1 VSCFSRSNIQSK
13 LEPTLRNITMA
24 EFASAIIGLIQ
35 VTENVALQVYRYV
48 KRVKKADQEVR
59 QLSAIVTSL
68 LGIVHGIELAVRELD
83 SHSKDHVLQSE
94 DLLACKNTI
103 SQLNLKLSAFVD
115 PIQPG
120 ESSLKIHKKW
130 KWPFSVSETKE
141 LNLKL
146 EAHKSALS
154 LSLAT
159 DNLCAILRLSEAQE
173 VVRSDLQVIQTRLE
187 AQTRIALTK
196 KRESALQRLC
206 ALTPLHHHKTNRK
219 LRQPG
224 TGDWFIES
232 SEFQTWLATRNAKLW
247 VYGIPG
253 AGKSILMAYAI
264 EKILSLEDAQ
274 STDSAVAYFYCDYKD
289 SRTQT
294 PQAILSSLA
303 QQIARQDERSFAKLE
318 TFVKTHSSDKQ
329 SATLSYEN
337 EELCELIVDMATNF
351 EKVALVVDGLD
362 ECEGFVASV
371 TSYLADLARRSQ
383 QIKMLLSSRSLIE
396 ISEQVEDYQRI
407 SIAARNSDLVLFVG
421 EQIGERMKPK
431 SLHPLRIKD
440 PTLKGEILDTMV
452 RKADGMFRW
461 VALQL
466 DYICGLPTDKS
477 IRDALKSLPP
487 DLFSSYERL
496 IVQLGKKPQSVR
508 DLVQRALRWVL
519 SADLYDSAKAICEAV
534 SIEPDMHRYDATAVP
549 DKLEILRHC
558 GSFIRESFDGHH
570 LESAHFTVKEFFSA
584 IDIAKKPELTPYRL
598 DDRDA
603 RRYFAETTLTYL
615 CLDDFEDNH
624 SCTTLQR
631 VREDGMSFRQIAVE
645 KWFFWS
651 RDFLG
656 DRAIMRLVKKLF
668 SQTDRRNLRMWGV
681 NFFTYWRSLALQPE
695 PLMNLVAQ
703 TVDCLSPL
711 HYAAMLDMPEL
722 CQWLIEQ
729 GCSTTSLSP
738 IGSPL
743 HCAILGPMSTVFWT
757 QETECSS
764 LNAEAFREI
773 LSRFYGEVKESF
785 LYRNLHNLK
794 QSLQILVSSG
804 ANVNEGRAFAG
815 QTDTPP
821 NLLDLAAYTADLIC
835 HGDHS
840 EEWLDVTAS
849 LVDAGAT
856 FKETDSLGVLLSV
869 LDRGL
874 KDGRK
879 YPSIGDLLRKL
890 TKHNLKNHECESL
903 ETFLRRWRE
912 REPHAYFADQ
922 STQPVG
928 ITLTGTDDSSILW
941 FEAAKYDYVDVVA
954 RFLSSE
960 AQDVNILNEDGFSA
974 LHLAA
979 MRSSIEVVRR
989 LVEHGADINK
999 ASNTGSTPLLEALAT
1014 ADKNL
1019 IGYLLANSAD
1029 YTSKDY
1035 EDRNIWH
1042 FASENE
1048 SIDAL
1053 LELSSLP
1060 QSVRGLVDL
1069 KDSSG
1074 QTPLSNAARTGHP
1087 EAFFLLLDFQVD
1099 EWVTDNRGRT
1109 LLHFAAMGGSIKLIE
1124 FLINRGHSV
1133 LDQDEDGYN
1142 ALLHAASGTDQDLSR
1157 MQCLRA
1163 LYEAN
1168 STCALAKTND
1178 GFSVEDLILDN
1189 VIFSLEDENAL
1200 DNWNEVQAIFMRES
1214 RPSIE
1219 KLVLRIQEMH
1229 EASASKEE
1237 LGKPWS
1243 NLTRIF
1249 KPLLQDYFDDISAL
1263 LGSVL
1268 TTLLTIYVRTYEVFV
1283 DVESL
1288 VDLLCSIIDAMTS
1301 TQLETLRVNKR
1312 RVLNLVLSSGEP
1324 RLISCLVGKNLN
1336 VDARDEDVLSQ
1347 NAIQLACLHR
1357 CDLTSFESILGS
1369 SKNLAI
1375 KTMDGNGL
1383 LHLASTTSTVAK
1395 VDRLIKAGLE
1405 VNALST
1411 SGETPLHYATISNQ
1425 PSVVRFLLSHGGD
1438 PSRKN
1443 NRGWVPV
1450 QYAAMYGHFEILQQL
1465 SAQKVGLNQTCEIE
1479 FEMPFV
1485 KQVFT
1490 ARGVSVVHLAAA
1502 YGHLECLRHLLD
1514 IPETFSIDGTADQ
1527 SFSPLLCAVWC
1538 GQHHVVQYLLALGAC
1553 TTTSLP
1559 GLSPLHLAALNGH
1572 VDTVSVLLSCGSDI
1586 EATDG
1591 QGLTAFAYAM
1601 MAGHMAVVATIRGH
1615 NEKRQ
1620 LARTAR
1626 LNDALGFAIDRHDLE
1641 QCKQLIMDGASLF
1654 EQCSR
1659 ETQLTPFLHALYKE
1673 DLPIA
1678 SYFLEKGSSCNGI
1691 TPDHLPTHS
1700 YTALHYCTVLGDKN
1714 LLNAILDSCPALIFV
1729 ATDIHPVHLAIIL
1742 RRNEILR
1749 IMLDRSLDCWQKASS
1764 SGMLSLCA
1772 NGDADVGRQP
1782 VESRHLP
1789 TKTRKM
1795 GILENP
1801 SLTEVRVQLRSTT
1814 WLASGSD
1821 GNLQRYQGFS
1831 PMLCAVKASN
1841 IEALRLLSS
1850 YGALVDSLSS
1860 ELKTTPLGEAVY
1872 ICHDEI
1878 VSYLLDDGASVRGYN
1893 EGCTSIVEE
1902 IAIRAENALFERVS
1916 PSISHAWHMDI
1927 TDRNMVSRF
1936 ATATYPDALIRLGA
1950 DAESLTT
1957 PDMYGQSALIHCF
1970 KYGSA
1975 SVFSYILNSGLDLS
1989 GSTPTF
1995 GSAVNHSWR
2004 DVGRYVL
2011 QRLLRRLGRQT
2022 STALLNKKP
2031 QYRHTP
2037 LYDAAARDQCRILE
2051 LLLAYEVDLDM
2062 VGGPLGS
2069 ALMAAATYGRL
2080 EAVEVLVDAGA
2091 AISYFSVEDA
2101 TTKSA
2106 FVQAMHFPRIQRW
2119 LLVNRFL
2126 RKKWL
2131 AWQ

>member
-1 VSCFSRSNIQSK
+1 
-13 LEPTLRNITMA
+13 MA
-24 EFASAIIGLIQ
+24 EFASAIVGLIQ
-35 VTENVALQVYRYV
+35 VTENVALQIYRYV
-48 KRVKKADQEVR
+48 KCVKKADREVR
-59 QLSAIVTSL
+59 ELSAIVTSL

-83 SHSKDHVLQSE
+83 SQSKDHVLQSE
-94 DLLACKNTI
+94 DLVACKTTI
-103 SQLNLKLSAFVD
+103 SQLNLKLSVFMD
-115 PIQPG
+115 PTQSGKSSPKIQ
-120 ESSLKIHKKW
+120 KKW
-130 KWPFSVSETKE
+130 KWPFSISETKE

-159 DNLCAILRLSEAQE
+159 DNLCAILRLSETQE
-173 VVRSDLQVIQTRLE
+173 VVRNDLRVIQTRLE

-196 KRESALQRLC
+196 KTESALQRLYP
-206 ALTPLHHHKTNRK
+206 LTPLHHHKTNRK

-294 PQAILSSLA
+294 PQAILGSLA

-318 TFVKTHSSDKQ
+318 TFVKTHSADKQ

-337 EELCELIVDMATNF
+337 EELCELIVHMATNF
-351 EKVALVVDGLD
+351 ERVTLVVDGLD

-371 TSYLADLARRSQ
+371 TSCVADLARRSQ
-383 QIKMLLSSRSLIE
+383 QIKTLLSSRSLIE
-396 ISEQVEDYQRI
+396 ISEQVEDYQHI
-407 SIAARNSDLVLFVG
+407 SIAARNCDLVMFVG

-431 SLHPLRIKD
+431 SLRPLRIKD
-440 PTLKGEILDTMV
+440 PALKSEILDTMV

-466 DYICGLPTDKS
+466 DYICDLPTDKS
-477 IRDALKSLPP
+477 IRDALSSLPP

-519 SADLYDSAKAICEAV
+519 SADLHDSAMAICEAV
-534 SIEPDMHRYDATAVP
+534 SIEPDMHRFDATAVP

-558 GSFIRESFDGHH
+558 GSFIRESFNGRN

-584 IDIAKKPELTPYRL
+584 IDTAKKPELAPYRL

-615 CLDDFEDNH
+615 CLDDFGDNH
-624 SCTTLQR
+624 SNTTLQYW
-631 VREDGMSFRQIAVE
+631 VEDDMSFRRIAVE
-645 KWFFWS
+645 QWSEWS

-656 DRAIMRLVKKLF
+656 DPTIMRLVKKLF
-668 SQTDRRNLRMWGV
+668 SQNDRRNLRMWGV
-681 NFFTYWRSLALQPE
+681 DFFNYWRSRDLEAE
-695 PLMNLVAQ
+695 YWMDSVAQ

-722 CQWLIEQ
+722 CQWLVEQ

-743 HCAILGPMSTVFWT
+743 HCAILGPMSTTIWSKAIEF
-757 QETECSS
+757 SS
-764 LNAEAFREI
+764 LNAEAIEGI
-773 LSRFYGEVKESF
+773 LSMHEGEVYNSF
-785 LYRNLHNLK
+785 RKRNFHKLK
-794 QSLQILVSSG
+794 QSLQILISSG
-804 ANVNEGRAFAG
+804 ANVNEGRKFIG

-821 NLLDLAAYTADLIC
+821 NMLDLAAYL
-835 HGDHS
+835 GLELS
-840 EEWLDVTAS
+840 ERREEWLVVIAS

-856 FKETDSLGVLLSV
+856 FRETDSLRQLLRL
-869 LDRGL
+869 LDREL
-874 KDGRK
+874 KNGSK
-879 YPSIGDLLRKL
+879 NPSIGDLLRKL
-890 TKHNLKNHECESL
+890 TKHNLKNHERESL
-903 ETFLRRWRE
+903 EILMRRWGE
-912 REPHAYFADQ
+912 REPHAYFRDQ
-922 STQPVG
+922 SMQSVIT
-928 ITLTGTDDSSILW
+928 TLTGTEDSSVLW

-954 RFLSSE
+954 RLLSSE
-960 AQDVNILNEDGFSA
+960 AQDVNILNSDGFSA

-979 MRSSIEVVRR
+979 MRSSMEVVRR

-999 ASNTGSTPLLEALAT
+999 ASNTGSTPLLEALAI

-1019 IGYLLANSAD
+1019 ISCLLANGAD
-1029 YTSKDY
+1029 YTKKDC
-1035 EDRNIWH
+1035 ENRNIWH
-1042 FASENE
+1042 FASENQ

-1069 KDSSG
+1069 KDSSER
-1074 QTPLSNAARTGHP
+1074 TPLSIAAEIGHP
-1087 EAFFLLLDFQVD
+1087 EAFFLLLDLQGD

-1133 LDQDEDGYN
+1133 LDQDEDEYN
-1142 ALLHAASGTDQDLSR
+1142 ALLHAASEKDQDLSR

-1189 VIFSLEDENAL
+1189 VIFDLEDENKL
-1200 DNWNEVQAIFMRES
+1200 DNWNEVQAIFMRDPRFS
-1214 RPSIE
+1214 ME

-1229 EASASKEE
+1229 QVE
-1237 LGKPWS
+1237 LGKLWS
-1243 NLTRIF
+1243 NLSKIF
-1249 KPLLQDYFDDISAL
+1249 ERLLQDYFDNISAL

-1268 TTLLTIYVRTYEVFV
+1268 TTLLTFYVSTYEV
-1283 DVESL
+1283 SK
-1288 VDLLCSIIDAMTS
+1288 VDLLYSIIDAMTS
-1301 TQLETLRVNKR
+1301 RQLETLCVNKR
-1312 RVLNLVLSSGEP
+1312 RVLNLVLSFGEP
-1324 RLISCLVGKNLN
+1324 SLISCLVGKNLD
-1336 VDARDEDVLSQ
+1336 VDARDEDVFSK
-1347 NAIQLACLHR
+1347 NAVQLACLNQ

-1375 KTMDGNGL
+1375 KTMDGHGL
-1383 LHLASTTSTVAK
+1383 LHLASTTSSVAK
-1395 VDRLIKAGLE
+1395 IDQLIKAGLE
-1405 VNALST
+1405 VNALDT
-1411 SGETPLHYATISNQ
+1411 SGETPLHCATINNH
-1425 PSVVRFLLSHGGD
+1425 PSVVQFLLSRGGD
-1438 PSRKN
+1438 PSRKDY
-1443 NRGWVPV
+1443 RGRVPV
-1450 QYAAMYGHFEILQQL
+1450 HYAAMYGHLEILQQL
-1465 SAQKVGLNQTCEIE
+1465 SAQKVGLNQTCELD
-1479 FEMPFV
+1479 
-1485 KQVFT
+1485 FT
-1490 ARGVSVVHLAAA
+1490 APWVNKGFKIRSVSVVHFAALH
-1502 YGHLECLRHLLD
+1502 GRMQCLRHLLD
-1514 IPETFSIDGTADQ
+1514 IPEFFSIDGTADQ
-1527 SFSPLLCAVWC
+1527 QFSPLLCAVC
-1538 GQHHVVQYLLALGAC
+1538 HGQHHIVQYLLALGAC
-1553 TTTSLP
+1553 TTTPVP
-1559 GLSPLHLAALNGH
+1559 GLSLLHIAALQGH
-1572 VDTVSVLLSCGSDI
+1572 VNTVSILLSCGSDI
-1586 EATDG
+1586 EATDSRG
-1591 QGLTAFAYAM
+1591 YTALAYAM
-1601 MAGHMAVVATIRGH
+1601 KAGYMAVVATIRGH

-1620 LARTAR
+1620 PARQLARAAH
-1626 LNDALGFAIDRHDLE
+1626 LNDALGFAIDGHRLE
-1641 QCKQLIMDGASLF
+1641 QCKQLVMDGASLF
-1654 EQCSR
+1654 DQCSR
-1659 ETQLTPFLHALYKE
+1659 ETQLTPFLHALYKK

-1742 RRNEILR
+1742 GENEILR

-1764 SGMLSLCA
+1764 SGMLSLCTDG
-1772 NGDADVGRQP
+1772 NADVGRQP
-1782 VESRHLP
+1782 VDGRYLP
-1789 TKTRKM
+1789 NKIRKL

-1801 SLTEVRVQLRSTT
+1801 SLTEVRVQLRSPT
-1814 WLASGSD
+1814 WLASGPD
-1821 GNLQRYQGFS
+1821 GDLQEYQGFS
-1831 PMLCAVKASN
+1831 PMHCAVKASN
-1841 IEALRLLSS
+1841 AEALRLLSY

-1860 ELKTTPLGEAVY
+1860 ECKTTPLGEAVL
-1872 ICHDEI
+1872 IRDDKI
-1878 VSYLLDDGASVRGYN
+1878 VSYLLDDGASVPGYN
-1893 EGCTSIVEE
+1893 ENCTSIVEE

-1916 PSISHAWHMDI
+1916 SSISQAWHMDI

-1936 ATATYPDALIRLGA
+1936 AKATYPDALIRLGA

-1957 PDMYGQSALIHCF
+1957 PDMYGDSALIYSF
-1970 KYGSA
+1970 ESRSA
-1975 SVFSYILNSGLDLS
+1975 PVLSYILNSGLDLS
-1989 GSTPTF
+1989 GSTPAL
-1995 GSAVNHSWR
+1995 GSAVNYYWTEV
-2004 DVGRYVL
+2004 DRYLL

-2022 STALLNKKP
+2022 GSALLNKKP

-2037 LYDAAARDQCRILE
+2037 LYNAAAMDQCRILE
-2051 LLLAYEVDLDM
+2051 LLLAHEVDLDM

-2091 AISYFSVEDA
+2091 ATSYFSVQDA
-2101 TTKSA
+2101 TTKSV
-2106 FVQAMHFPRIQRW
+2106 FVQAMHFPKIQRW
-2119 LLVNRFL
+2119 LLVDRFL

-2131 AWQ
+2131 PWSVQVEETRISSALSIV